1 MKTTRSGLILAVLI
15 AMISASSCSVEYRTK
30 HPRHPRPQRGKK
42 VIVVG
47 KADTNEKINDNGVV
61 QKPDETNVA
70 AY

>member
-1 MKTTRSGLILAVLI
+1 MKTTRSAFTLAILI
-15 AMISASSCSVEYRTK
+15 AMISASSCSVEYRT
-30 HPRHPRPQRGKK
+30 RHPRPARTKK

-61 QKPDETNVA
+61 EKTDETSVA